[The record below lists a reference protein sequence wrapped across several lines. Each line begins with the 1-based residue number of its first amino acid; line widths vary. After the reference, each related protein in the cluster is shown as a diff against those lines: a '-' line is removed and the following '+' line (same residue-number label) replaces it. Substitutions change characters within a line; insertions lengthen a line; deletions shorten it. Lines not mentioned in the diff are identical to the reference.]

1 MMKSLG
7 NQIFRAMRFNQLGC
21 LRIMNKGF
29 MTRKSIEITPFAIKN
44 IYLKNKSYFSS
55 QPQSPKSL

>member
-1 MMKSLG
+1 MKLLG

-21 LRIMNKGF
+21 LRIMKAGF
-29 MTRKSIEITPFAIKN
+29 MNKKSIEIATFGIRN
-44 IYLKNKSYFSS
+44 IQFKNKLYFSS